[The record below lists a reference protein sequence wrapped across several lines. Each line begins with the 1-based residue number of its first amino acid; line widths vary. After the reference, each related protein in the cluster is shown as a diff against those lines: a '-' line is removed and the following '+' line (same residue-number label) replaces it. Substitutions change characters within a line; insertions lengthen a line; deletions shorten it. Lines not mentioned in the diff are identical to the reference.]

1 MTSRSTVHGTSRAS
15 TGGLVNEWDGV
26 PPIVNR
32 SVTVVPGVTS
42 ASIFGGMFVN
52 IASRSNLEISTSTLT
67 SRSEAPTPTC
77 LLHNMAQQTRLSAR
91 VTAARAEKERMQLA
105 REAAEEEQRP
115 LPELPLELL
124 ATICEMALYT
134 TAVVRFRV
142 ACSEPAPMINQLSEN
157 PTLPPAQSIQFR
169 PIEMGD
175 THEVLKTF
183 TMGDTHGVPKT
194 FTSLCLVNRE
204 MRSSAER
211 AFYKNQVFCI
221 WDGGGLPVYANT
233 SKLQVSARAFD
244 LMKKVLIETC
254 VPWSPIYTSIE
265 FDVNGQGISSVPRY
279 SSSWML
285 AYNDKPAD
293 STKVFQQYVL
303 PEITRLGGQE
313 HGMRLMQKLVRFLI
327 VKSLSPE
334 YRKAMQDC
342 DEES

>member
-1 MTSRSTVHGTSRAS
+1 
-15 TGGLVNEWDGV
+15 
-26 PPIVNR
+26 
-32 SVTVVPGVTS
+32 
-42 ASIFGGMFVN
+42 
-52 IASRSNLEISTSTLT
+52 
-67 SRSEAPTPTC
+67 
-77 LLHNMAQQTRLSAR
+77 
-91 VTAARAEKERMQLA
+91 MQLA
-105 REAAEEEQRP
+105 REAVEEPQRP

-134 TAVVRFRV
+134 TAVVRTRV

-169 PIEMGD
+169 STKMED
-175 THEVLKTF
+175 TNEVL
-183 TMGDTHGVPKT
+183 KT

-233 SKLQVSARAFD
+233 SKLQVSACAFD
-244 LMKKVLIETC
+244 LMKKFLIETC

-313 HGMRLMQKLVRFLI
+313 HGMSLMQKLVRFLI